1 MSYYIVSFILICRGM
16 KPWDVNVPSKWYFK
30 KCPFFL
36 TANICNWQPICFRLP
51 KGNFE
56 KGWTWSTEL
65 DSVKLQL
72 SWLLGERCF
81 KEKKPTAC
89 TRRVASLWTTWRLY
103 MPDVECR
110 KKIINPFYLFL
121 YYSHLNLRVNWLKS
135 KKLLK
140 NRSCLWYS
148 FFVAKRCT
156 QRWPVIELFHFLLLN
171 TTLFLSLYLT
181 QHFACAFTCF
191 PLYSDPSLKVTKAKL
206 APCIISKAL
215 S

>member
-1 MSYYIVSFILICRGM
+1 MSYCIVSFILICRGM

-89 TRRVASLWTTWRLY
+89 TRRVASLWTTWQLY

-121 YYSHLNLRVNWLKS
+121 YYSHLNLRVHWLKS

-140 NRSCLWYS
+140 KHPVCDIHFLWLKDASRDEQYLHFFIFCCWIRHYS
-148 FFVAKRCT
+148 FRC
-156 QRWPVIELFHFLLLN
+156 I
-171 TTLFLSLYLT
+171 
-181 QHFACAFTCF
+181 
-191 PLYSDPSLKVTKAKL
+191 
-206 APCIISKAL
+206 
-215 S
+215 